1 VDHYRQAN
9 FPDGSNMKDF
19 LIVTVLF
26 GSVAMGAQAQSTDED
41 TGERFTQNVQHLLDG
56 LKGQDAWGTARCMIS
71 PMVNG
76 NVVVTSRDPL
86 FLAGDQIVEVAGE
99 PVDLSSKAPVRG
111 KLVKHPPAGSV
122 SVKLVRH
129 NSEVTVS
136 ATCGDP
142 RPFQMLLEEGLG
154 SATHHDYVDCANK
167 LADAQKLVPQPW
179 PVAWALFECRKRS
192 NLLQTTVAQGLY
204 EVDHQVIMESEVIP
218 AQLDKVRAAILKD
231 AQHLENLGATT
242 LGLTLRQELDGAL
255 QGSLAANANA
265 SNATAKPTTDS
276 AATAAPVISA
286 GHQSN
291 RFVFKGIEVG
301 GIASPAELEK
311 ALFVESPIKGIPS
324 VKCGAGSG
332 AMQVCNGWTSAAGI
346 SALCNAVITGNGQVI
361 RISLSIPSD
370 FFDTAAQ
377 GAIQK
382 YGKPTKTTFS
392 TVQNRMGAS
401 FQNTTLVWGDE
412 KGSYILMTKYGST
425 LDHGILYFGSPEDTA
440 LLKQSSAPKSG
451 DF

>member
-1 VDHYRQAN
+1 
-9 FPDGSNMKDF
+9 MKRF
-19 LIVTVLF
+19 LVIMLF
-26 GSVAMGAQAQSTDED
+26 GFLAVGVQAQSTGED
-41 TGERFTQNVQHLLDG
+41 TDERFTQNIQHLLDA
-56 LKGQDAWGTARCMIS
+56 LKSQDGWGTARCMIP
-71 PMVNG
+71 PMVNR
-76 NVVVTSRDPL
+76 NVVTTSRDPL
-86 FLAGDQIVEVAGE
+86 FLAGDRIIEVAGE
-99 PVDLSSKAPVRG
+99 PVDLSLQAPVRAA
-111 KLVKHPPAGSV
+111 LVKHLPTGPISI
-122 SVKLVRH
+122 KLVRD
-129 NSEVTVS
+129 NSDVTVS
-136 ATCGDP
+136 AMCSDP

-154 SATHHDYVDCANK
+154 SAARHDFVDCANK
-167 LADAQKLVPQPW
+167 LAEAHKLVPQPW
-179 PVAWALFECRKRS
+179 PIAWALFECRRRS

-204 EVDHQVIMESEVIP
+204 DVDHQVILESKIVP
-218 AQLDKVRAAILKD
+218 AQMDKVRTALLTD
-231 AQHLENLGATT
+231 AQHLERLGATT
-242 LGLTLRQELDGAL
+242 LGITLRQELDDAL
-255 QGSLAANANA
+255 KGSPAINANA
-265 SNATAKPTTDS
+265 PGAQRPSTDS
-276 AATAAPVISA
+276 VANTAPVVSA
-286 GHQSN
+286 GRQNN

-346 SALCNAVITGNGQVI
+346 SAMCNAVITGSGHVI

-382 YGKPTKTTFS
+382 YGKPTNTTSS

-412 KGSYILMTKYGST
+412 KGSYIMMAKYGST
-425 LDHGILYFGSPEDTA
+425 IDRGIIYFGSAEDTA
-440 LLKQSSAPKSG
+440 LLKQSTAPKSG